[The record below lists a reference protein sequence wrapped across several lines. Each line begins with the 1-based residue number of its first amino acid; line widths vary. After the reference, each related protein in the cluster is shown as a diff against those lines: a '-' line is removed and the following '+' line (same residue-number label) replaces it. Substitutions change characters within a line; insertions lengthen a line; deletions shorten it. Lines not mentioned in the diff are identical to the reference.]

1 MVKKL
6 KKMAEKQASAPTGLL
21 DGLMSGNLKDSAQ
34 QLWQAGQEALAKAQ
48 GGRDK
53 VLGTL
58 MKEGANLQRKTQAA
72 AEERLGEMAG
82 KVTAM
87 AGDVGSKAN
96 AQWDK
101 LETIFEERT
110 ARAMSR
116 LGVPTAKDVAA
127 LAERVDALAAAVA
140 KLTGG
145 AATQPAAPKAAVPK
159 AAARTAAAPKAA
171 PAKTPARKA
180 SKATVAP
187 ATLPATKRRSVRKAA
202 AE

>member
-1 MVKKL
+1 
-6 KKMAEKQASAPTGLL
+6 
-21 DGLMSGNLKDSAQ
+21 MSGNLKDSAQ

-48 GGRDK
+48 GGRDR

-145 AATQPAAPKAAVPK
+145 AATKPATPK
-159 AAARTAAAPKAA
+159 AAARKTAAPKAA
-171 PAKTPARKA
+171 PAKAPARKTTA
-180 SKATVAP
+180 A
-187 ATLPATKRRSVRKAA
+187 PATKRRSVRKAA

>member
-6 KKMAEKQASAPTGLL
+6 KKMAEKQAAAPTGLL

-101 LETIFEERT
+101 LESIFEERT

-140 KLTGG
+140 KLTHG
-145 AATQPAAPKAAVPK
+145 AAAPKTAAPK
-159 AAARTAAAPKAA
+159 AAAPKAA
-171 PAKTPARKA
+171 PAKAPARKA
-180 SKATVAP
+180 AKAATTKAASKP
-187 ATLPATKRRSVRKAA
+187 AVKRRTARKADA
-202 AE
+202 TAP

>member
-6 KKMAEKQASAPTGLL
+6 KKMAEKQATAPAGLL
-21 DGLMSGNLKDSAQ
+21 DGLMGGALKDSAQ
-34 QLWQAGQEALAKAQ
+34 QLWLAGQEALAKAQ

-58 MKEGANLQRKTQAA
+58 MKEGASLQRKTQAA

-87 AGDVGSKAN
+87 AGGVGNKAN

-101 LETIFEERT
+101 LESIFEERT
-110 ARAMSR
+110 ARAMNR

-140 KLTGG
+140 KLGHPAG
-145 AATQPAAPKAAVPK
+145 SSKAAKAPAAKAGGK
-159 AAARTAAAPKAA
+159 ASPRAAKSAAPKAA
-171 PAKTPARKA
+171 PAKPAARKRA
-180 SKATVAP
+180 AKAGSAGST
-187 ATLPATKRRSVRKAA
+187 
-202 AE
+202 E

>member
-34 QLWQAGQEALAKAQ
+34 HLWQAGQEALAKAQ

-145 AATQPAAPKAAVPK
+145 AATKPAAPKAAAPK
-159 AAARTAAAPKAA
+159 AAARAAAAPKAA
-171 PAKTPARKA
+171 PSKAPARKA
-180 SKATVAP
+180 SKASVAP
-187 ATLPATKRRSVRKAA
+187 ATPPATKRRSVRKAA